1 MTDVARGPRDLSVGH
16 VLSLTLGVLKRNFLV
31 FLLLS
36 LVFSGIPT
44 AVYSFFTLA
53 VAEQPGNP
61 SAAFAAVGGWVML
74 LAVGP
79 LLQAALIH
87 GTMSDLN
94 GKRANVGDSL
104 ATALRHLL
112 PLIAITILMTLA
124 LIVGFLL
131 LIVPGVLMALAWSV
145 VSPVRVVERRGVMES
160 FTRSADLTRNRRGA
174 IFGLF
179 VISWL
184 FSVALGLI
192 TQLFIGGPMAAV
204 SGGAMLDALV
214 LSPLTSAI
222 SSMVTGAGVAVIY
235 FELRRIKEGV
245 GVEQLASVFD

>member
-1 MTDVARGPRDLSVGH
+1 
-16 VLSLTLGVLKRNFLV
+16 VLSLTLGVLKRNFIV